1 MPQLGKIKE
10 VVALVPEA
18 RCAVVA
24 PLYEMHGDLGDEES
38 RLSGHEADNDKVG
51 RPLTGDR
58 GLTPI

>member
-24 PLYEMHGDLGDEES
+24 SLYEMHGDLGDEES
-38 RLSGHEADNDKVG
+38 RLSGV
-51 RPLTGDR
+51 
-58 GLTPI
+58 